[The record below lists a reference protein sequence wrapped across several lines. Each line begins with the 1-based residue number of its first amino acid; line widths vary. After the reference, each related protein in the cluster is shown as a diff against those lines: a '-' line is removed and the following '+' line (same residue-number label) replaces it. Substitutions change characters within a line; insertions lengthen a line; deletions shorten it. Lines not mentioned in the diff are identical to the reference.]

1 MKKNIRK
8 VKLKDIAEIRFSLVD
23 KNNETSSNVK
33 WITVSNLLPNNVMNG
48 CDDSVAALADERLK
62 IIQGDIIIRRIAPS
76 YINLID
82 EIEEDCYA
90 FNNLIIIRAQRLVDS
105 FYLAYYLNTHIDIII
120 KKAAKGT
127 VMPTLGR
134 NDLEEYE
141 VALPDMASQKA
152 LGKLWYLS
160 IERKKI
166 AERIYE
172 LDNKKMKY
180 LLRQYIKSA
189 EDNK

>member
-1 MKKNIRK
+1 MKKNISK

-23 KNNETSSNVK
+23 KNSDISSDAR
-33 WITVSNLLPNNVMNG
+33 WITVSNLLPNNVIDG
-48 CDDSVAALADERLK
+48 CDDSISALADERLK
-62 IIQGDIIIRRIAPS
+62 VLQGDIIIRRIAPS
-76 YINLID
+76 YVNLID
-82 EIEEDCYA
+82 EIDEECYA

-105 FYLAYYLNTHIDIII
+105 FYLAYYLNSHINIII
-120 KKAAKGT
+120 KKASKGT

-134 NDLEEYE
+134 KDLEEYE

-160 IERKKI
+160 IQRKKI
-166 AERIYE
+166 TERLHE
-172 LDNKKMKY
+172 LDNNRMKF
-180 LLRQYIKSA
+180 LLRQYIRNA

>member
-1 MKKNIRK
+1 MKKNIK
-8 VKLKDIAEIRFSLVD
+8 KLKLKDMAEIRFSLVD

-33 WITVSNLLPNNVMNG
+33 WITVSNLLPNNVING
-48 CDDSVAALADERLK
+48 CDDSVTALADERLK

-105 FYLAYYLNTHIDIII
+105 FYLAYYLNTHIDIVI

-166 AERIYE
+166 TERLHE